1 MRALFTALMMSLL
14 LGALPVHADTP
25 TQSQTAQQQKMTDCN
40 KRASDRNLTGDARQ
54 SFMKTCLSSKGDS
67 THTASASQQEKMKA
81 CNSEATA
88 KNLTG
93 DDRRVFINDCLKKH

>member
-1 MRALFTALMMSLL
+1 MRALLTALMMSLL
-14 LGALPVHADTP
+14 LGALPVHADT
-25 TQSQTAQQQKMTDCN
+25 QNQTAQQQKMTACN

-54 SFMKTCLSSKGDS
+54 SFMKTCLSSKEDS

-93 DDRRVFINDCLKKH
+93 DDRRMFITDCLKKH